1 MCSSARFVAFIA
13 AVALAPLLLC
23 GPAVPEAS
31 AQAVSVTG
39 ASPSTAAQGTSN
51 LNVTISGKNFKAGA
65 TVAFYRTDTT
75 TPGGIVVKST
85 TYKRSSQLIATIT
98 VPQSADLGSYDIKV
112 TVGGNGATGRALFS
126 VTPKPIDPCT
136 PALPAATAGDISGSP
151 GSRDDSF
158 GVHGVVIGP
167 RFMEVTAVAIQ
178 RVSDEERIVAVG
190 RSRDRCASGNWEWT
204 IVRYL
209 GNGELDPSF
218 GTNGVVTKAFARGEV
233 LLYAV
238 AVDQGGRIV
247 IGGYRHAS
255 TSDNYGFVARYT
267 VDGQLDTTFAPDGV
281 EPGIRSLS
289 LKRYMTEARAIAI
302 QPDGKIL
309 IVGTDGGVMA
319 VFRLTE
325 DGAWDT
331 ALQQRGGAAATAG
344 TVCVRRRAKLGLCRG
359 PGGRRRPEAHRRGG
373 EARRHAR

>member
-31 AQAVSVTG
+31 AQAISVTG

-75 TPGGIVVKST
+75 TPGGIVASRNQGHKAVVAVD
-85 TYKRSSQLIATIT
+85 RHDDGPAIR
-98 VPQSADLGSYDIKV
+98 GSRLVHDIKV

-136 PALPAATAGDISGSP
+136 RRCPRRPPVTSP
-151 GSRDDSF
+151 GRPARATRPSAF
-158 GVHGVVIGP
+158 GGVVIGP
-167 RFMEVTAVAIQ
+167 KFMEVTAVAIQ

-209 GNGELDPSF
+209 GNGELDREL

-247 IGGYRHAS
+247 IGGLPACGYERQLWFCGPL
-255 TSDNYGFVARYT
+255 YGRRTTGYDVCAR
-267 VDGQLDTTFAPDGV
+267 
-281 EPGIRSLS
+281 RC
-289 LKRYMTEARAIAI
+289 
-302 QPDGKIL
+302 
-309 IVGTDGGVMA
+309 
-319 VFRLTE
+319 
-325 DGAWDT
+325 GAWHQIAEPRAVHDRSQGDRDPAGREDT
-331 ALQQRGGAAATAG
+331 HCRHRRRGNGRVPAHGGRRVGHRGLQQRGGAAATAG
-344 TVCVRRRAKLGLCRG
+344 TVCCT
-359 PGGRRRPEAHRRGG
+359 
-373 EARRHAR
+373 